1 MPHAAQCFSLSVSF
15 SYVLFERDTSLEA
28 SNDVQHAQ
36 NVLMSRTATRGRAQA
51 QAQAQAEA
59 VAATDTFTAWA
70 ATEPN
75 ELRLAN
81 LLPASTHTKG
91 KLNSD

>member
-1 MPHAAQCFSLSVSF
+1 M
-15 SYVLFERDTSLEA
+15 
-28 SNDVQHAQ
+28 
-36 NVLMSRTATRGRAQA
+36 AQA

-91 KLNSD
+91 KLNSN